1 MSDTATF
8 GLFLTAALVV
18 AITPGPG
25 IFYVLTRSLKGGRGE
40 GIASSF
46 GNALGGLVHVFAAAL
61 GLSALL
67 MASATAFTV
76 VKFAGAAYLVYL
88 GVRTLLRRD
97 DSHEAAD
104 ADHGADG
111 EPDRASRN
119 SEAFYQGI
127 VAEVLNP
134 KAALFFLA
142 FLPQFVNP
150 EDPVVVQILLLGCI
164 SVSLNTTVDLVV
176 AGFAGSIGG
185 RLRESVRLR
194 RGQRLFSGCALIGL
208 GAYVA
213 VAGEKR

>member
-1 MSDTATF
+1 MPDATTF

-18 AITPGPG
+18 AITLGPG

-46 GNALGGLVHVFAAAL
+46 GNALGGLVHVLVAAL
-61 GLSALL
+61 GLSAIL
-67 MASATAFTV
+67 MTSATAFTV
-76 VKFAGAAYLVYL
+76 VKLVGAAYLVYL
-88 GVRTLLRRD
+88 GVRTLLNRD
-97 DSHEAAD
+97 NM
-104 ADHGADG
+104 HGGASTGDG
-111 EPDRASRN
+111 SPRN

-127 VAEVLNP
+127 VVEILNP

-150 EDPVVVQILLLGCI
+150 QGPVVLQVLLLGCI
-164 SVSLNTTVDLVV
+164 SVSFNTTVDLSI
-176 AGFAGSIGG
+176 AGFAGTMNTW
-185 RLRESVRLR
+185 LRESIRVR

-213 VAGEKR
+213 VAGDKR

>member
-1 MSDTATF
+1 MPDATTF
-8 GLFLTAALVV
+8 GLFLTAALMV
-18 AITPGPG
+18 AVTPGLG
-25 IFYVLTRSLKGGRGE
+25 IFYVLTRGLKGGRGE

-46 GNALGGLVHVFAAAL
+46 GNSLGGLVHVFAAAL

-67 MASATAFTV
+67 MTSATAFAV

-88 GVRTLLRRD
+88 GVRALLGRD
-97 DSHEAAD
+97 ELHD
-104 ADHGADG
+104 APHTNGEADG
-111 EPDRASRN
+111 PSRN

-127 VAEVLNP
+127 VAEILNP

-150 EDPVVVQILLLGCI
+150 QGSVVLQILLLGCI
-164 SVSLNTTVDLVV
+164 SVSFNTAVDLVV
-176 AGFAGSIGG
+176 AGFAGSFGKW
-185 RLRESVRLR
+185 LRESVRFR

-213 VAGEKR
+213 FAGEKR

>member
-1 MSDTATF
+1 MPDATTF

-18 AITPGPG
+18 AVTPGPG

-40 GIASSF
+40 GVASSF
-46 GNALGGLVHVFAAAL
+46 GNALGGLVHVCAAAL
-61 GLSALL
+61 GLSAIL
-67 MASATAFTV
+67 MTSAMAFTV
-76 VKFAGAAYLVYL
+76 VKLVGAAYLVYL

-97 DSHEAAD
+97 DGYD
-104 ADHGADG
+104 APEGG
-111 EPDRASRN
+111 YGPSRG

-127 VAEVLNP
+127 VAEALNP

-150 EDPVVVQILLLGCI
+150 EGPVVLQILLLGCI
-164 SVSLNTTVDLVV
+164 GVLLNTAVDLAV
-176 AGFAGSIGG
+176 AGFAGPIG
-185 RLRESVRLR
+185 RRMRESIRLR

-213 VAGEKR
+213 VSGEKR

>member
-1 MSDTATF
+1 MPDATTF
-8 GLFLTAALVV
+8 GLFLTAALIV
-18 AITPGPG
+18 ALTPGPG

-46 GNALGGLVHVFAAAL
+46 GNSLGGLVHVFAAAL

-67 MASATAFTV
+67 MTSATAFTV

-88 GVRTLLRRD
+88 GVRTLLGRD
-97 DSHEAAD
+97 DLLD
-104 ADHGADG
+104 A
-111 EPDRASRN
+111 PDDTPKTKGGPDVPSRN

-127 VAEVLNP
+127 MVEALNP
-134 KAALFFLA
+134 KTALFFLA

-150 EDPVVVQILLLGCI
+150 QGSIFVQILLLGCI
-164 SVSLNTTVDLVV
+164 SVSFNTIVDLVV
-176 AGFAGSIGG
+176 TGFAGSIGR
-185 RLRESVRLR
+185 RLRESVRFR
-194 RGQRLFSGCALIGL
+194 RGQRIFSGCALIGL